1 MFKSKVLK
9 VHIIILIVGL
19 VFLCVYFIPNANAG
33 TIVKWVDAQGVTHY
47 GDRLPA
53 QEAGRNNSE
62 INGHGIT
69 VRQKTQDDGKQS
81 QQDEEKL
88 AQQHKDSILLASYTK
103 AEEIDLAR
111 DRNLQMDQATLQA
124 LTSQKEG
131 VLGRT
136 GRNQKLADGFRQKD
150 KPVPAYLTEELKLSK
165 AEASRLDKQ
174 IAERKLSM
182 EDTKKRFAN
191 EKARF
196 IELKQTNGSTT
207 K

>member
-9 VHIIILIVGL
+9 VHITILIVGL
-19 VFLCVYFIPNANAG
+19 VFLGLYFIPSANAG

-53 QEAGRNNSE
+53 QEAGRTNSE
-62 INGHGIT
+62 ISGQGIA
-69 VRQKTQDDGKQS
+69 VKQKVQPDAKTS
-81 QQDEEKL
+81 SQDEEKL
-88 AQQHKDSILLASYTK
+88 ALQRKDSILLASYTK

-124 LTSQKEG
+124 LSSQKVG

-136 GRNQKLADGFRQKD
+136 GRNQKLADGFRQNN
-150 KPVPAYLTEELKLSK
+150 KPVPAYLAEELKLSQ

-174 IAERKLSM
+174 IAELKLSM
-182 EDTKKRFAN
+182 VDTKKRFAD
-191 EKARF
+191 EKSRF
-196 IELKQTNGSTT
+196 IELKQTNGTTT